1 MAQSKAIKRILP
13 VDEPID
19 ISRDQITLLMMES
32 YKKCSSSTEEIMCL
46 REVAKM
52 NGLYEQSATTQINVL
67 NIEQN
72 IKKLETMSD
81 EDLLQLAGHGAKL
94 FEKSPKQIVDDSIDA
109 SASIESAA
117 FAADSID
124 ADYVE
129 VKD

>member
-1 MAQSKAIKRILP
+1 MTQSKAIKRILP
-13 VDEPID
+13 IDEPID
-19 ISRDQITLLMMES
+19 ISRDQMTLLMMES
-32 YKKCSSSTEEIMCL
+32 YKKCSSSAEEIMCL

-81 EDLLQLAGHGAKL
+81 EDLLKLAGHGAKL

-109 SASIESAA
+109 
-117 FAADSID
+117 
-124 ADYVE
+124 DYVE